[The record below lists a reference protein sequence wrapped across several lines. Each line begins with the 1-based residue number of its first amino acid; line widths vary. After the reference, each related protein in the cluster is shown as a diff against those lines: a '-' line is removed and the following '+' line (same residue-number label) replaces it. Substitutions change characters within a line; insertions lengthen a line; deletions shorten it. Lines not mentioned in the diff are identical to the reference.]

1 MMIPFGNS
9 KLTSEKGYEDLKS
22 RIIWQVEIRES
33 LIFPKANSL
42 ESDTSKPLVGK
53 VDDEFIVTRVRPFYI
68 NFFPQIFAKV
78 QIDNALTERRVNIQY
93 RMGLWTSLVFILI
106 ILLTILILHTLI
118 NSSNDINIVLDNIIL
133 LLLLPGFATILA
145 AFETNKLKEKIT
157 EILEK

>member
-9 KLTSEKGYEDLKS
+9 QMTSEKGYEDLKS
-22 RIIWQVEIRES
+22 RIIWQVEKRDS
-33 LIFPKANSL
+33 LLFPKANSL

-53 VDDEFIVTRVRPFYI
+53 IDDEFIVTRVRPFYI

-78 QIDNALTERRVNIQY
+78 QIDNALTQRRIYIRY
-93 RMGLWTSLVFILI
+93 RMGLWTSLAFILI

-118 NSSNDINIVLDNIIL
+118 NSNDINSVLDNIIL
-133 LLLLPGFATILA
+133 LLLFPGFATILA